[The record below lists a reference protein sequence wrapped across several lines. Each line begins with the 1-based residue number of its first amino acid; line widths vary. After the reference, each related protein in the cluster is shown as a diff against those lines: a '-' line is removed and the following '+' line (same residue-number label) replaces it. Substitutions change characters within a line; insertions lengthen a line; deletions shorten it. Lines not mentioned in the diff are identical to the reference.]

1 MSFSD
6 SQKKILGDNGYTQ
19 SSTDS
24 NKYIN
29 GGHSV
34 TSRGG
39 STIINTDRHNT
50 YGSGMSDSFLKDRT
64 KK

>member
-6 SQKKILGDNGYTQ
+6 SQKKILKGNGYEQ
-19 SSTDS
+19 SSNDA
-24 NKYIN
+24 NKYIS
-29 GGHSV
+29 GSHSV
-34 TSRGG
+34 TSKGG